1 MAGPFT
7 ETYTIGLPTATQEE
21 IDGLIADLRS
31 AVQKWG
37 AAADRL
43 AITATTLG
51 KFGQTADA
59 ITTAIP
65 LVQASVQEIADAAK
79 AIKPHWPL

>member
-21 IDGLIADLRS
+21 IDGLIAAIKTL
-31 AVQKWG
+31 AQKY
-37 AAADRL
+37 AEV
-43 AITATTLG
+43 
-51 KFGQTADA
+51 ADA
-59 ITTAIP
+59 LKTAIP
-65 LVQASVQEIADAAK
+65 AIQGSVQEIADAAK